1 MKSEEFAAA
10 MFVTLTAFILHSSF
24 IFVDCLK
31 ILHSSFFILHLF
43 LYLCSKFSKYT
54 YKMQKSQIVLM
65 AAAVVALSSCSKLG
79 KLSSDNFAV
88 TPTPLEAVGGQVP
101 ATINGTFPVKYMK
114 KKAVV
119 TVTPVLKYQGGEA
132 EGQSATF
139 QGEKVEGNA
148 TTIQYKVGGTY
159 TMKTNFA
166 YIDPMQSS
174 ELYARFDAKLGKKT
188 VSIPEVKIGY
198 GVLATSQLLSRCSMN
213 GATAPDAYQRIIAQK
228 QEANIK
234 FLINQANLRAS
245 ELNSVSIRDLGKIL
259 KEINDNAETR
269 ALQNIEV
276 SAYASPDG
284 RYELNEKLAEKRQNV
299 SSDYLKGELKKI
311 KMKADVDT
319 KYTAEDWAGFQE
331 LISKSNLQ
339 DKEIILRVLSMYQ
352 DPEEREQQISNMS
365 EVYTDIKES
374 ILPDV
379 NYEVI
384 GRSDEQ
390 IIDQFQQDPSKLSVE
405 EMVYGANKLTK
416 NEAERKQWNEAIAKQ
431 YPSDYRALNNMA
443 QQAIAEGNK
452 AAAEN
457 YLKQAASVSKNA
469 PEVNTNLALL
479 ALQSGDVNAAE
490 TYLAKGS
497 GSDTFKEVMG
507 NLNIAKGNYTQAA
520 NDLAGANTN
529 SAALAQ
535 ILAKDYTSAK
545 KTLAAIKNADAITSY
560 LQAILAA
567 RTGDA
572 NTLATSLKSA
582 IQQDPT
588 LASRAA
594 NDLEFAKFAS
604 TIKSIV
610 R

>member
-1 MKSEEFAAA
+1 
-10 MFVTLTAFILHSSF
+10 
-24 IFVDCLK
+24 
-31 ILHSSFFILHLF
+31 
-43 LYLCSKFSKYT
+43 
-54 YKMQKSQIVLM
+54 MQKTHIFLM
-65 AAAVVALSSCSKLG
+65 SAAVLALSSCSKLG
-79 KLSSDNFAV
+79 KLSSDNFTV

-114 KKAVV
+114 KKAQV
-119 TVTPVLKYQGGEA
+119 TVTPVLKYQGGEV

-148 TTIQYKVGGTY
+148 TTINYKAGGTY
-159 TMKTNFA
+159 AMKTSFA
-166 YIDPMQSS
+166 FIEPMLSS

-198 GVLATSQLLSRCSMN
+198 GVVATSQLLNRCNMT

-245 ELNSVSIRDLGKIL
+245 ELNSVSIKDLGKIL

-284 RYELNEKLAEKRQNV
+284 KYDFNEKLAEKRQNV

-311 KMKADVDT
+311 QMKADVDT
-319 KYTAEDWAGFQE
+319 KYTAEDWEGFQE
-331 LISKSNLQ
+331 LVSKSNLQ
-339 DKEIILRVLSMYQ
+339 DKEVILRVLSMYQ
-352 DPEEREQQISNMS
+352 EPEEREQQISNMS

-374 ILPDV
+374 ILPELRRARLIV

-390 IIDQFQQDPSKLSVE
+390 ILAQFQQDPSKLSVE
-405 EMVYGANKLTK
+405 EMIYGANKLAK
-416 NEAERKQWNEAIAKQ
+416 DEATRKQWNEAIAKQ
-431 YPSDYRALNNMA
+431 YPNDYRALNNMA
-443 QQAIAEGNK
+443 QQAIAEGNTEV
-452 AAAEN
+452 ANN
-457 YLKQAASVSKNA
+457 YLKKAASVSKNA

-479 ALQSGDVNAAE
+479 AMKDGDVNAAE

-507 NLNIAKGNYTQAA
+507 NLNVAKGNYTQAA
-520 NDLAGANTN
+520 TDLAGTNSN

-545 KTLAAIKNADAITSY
+545 KTLAGIKNPDATTSY
-560 LQAILAA
+560 LQAVLAA
-567 RTGDA
+567 RTGDTA
-572 NTLATSLKSA
+572 TLTSALKSA
-582 IQQDPT
+582 IQQDGT
-588 LASRAA
+588 LAARAA
-594 NDLEFAKFAS
+594 NDPEFTKYAS
-604 TIKSIV
+604 IVKSILK
-610 R
+610 